1 MPERKLQCANR
12 SSLSLSGGRITG
24 SWEER
29 TYNAQ
34 GNASGEVSG
43 DKISLKISGGVTG
56 TMSVAY
62 TPSRQSV
69 SISTQGVALK
79 SVKIDLT
86 RS

>member
-1 MPERKLQCANR
+1 VEAASPAAGR
-12 SSLSLSGGRITG
+12 S
-24 SWEER
+24 

-34 GNASGEVSG
+34 GNASGQVSG
-43 DKISLKISGGVTG
+43 GKISLNISGGVTG

-69 SISTQGVALK
+69 SISTQGVTLE
-79 SVKIDLT
+79 SLKIDLT